1 MDSSD
6 SISRRRFLRQT
17 CGAMSSIP
25 AVSTLLNLRLANYAA
40 ADTLVAGA
48 EAKTLVAIHLPG
60 GMDGYNLLIPRDDI
74 RYANYLASRTNLA
87 VGRRAPNE
95 EPAVNP
101 TYRSPMIELEEEGGA
116 TNGDLYGVNPGCSE
130 IAEMFNGTGPF
141 SGGRRLSFVS
151 NVGSLIRPLT
161 LAEFN
166 TGLVGLDI
174 PVGITGHARQ
184 SEQWQTT
191 LPQGTV
197 DLNGWLGRAGD
208 LVQSAY
214 NRDQT
219 SMNLSVAGNNLLQI
233 GNDTRPFTYSSSTP
247 LGLTGVNE
255 DDQTNPLSLKNLMHR
270 RLMSQGSENY
280 LDDTFSEISN
290 FSLDQQLTLKAS
302 IDSFDESTL
311 VVPFPATPTGRQLK
325 DALVLIATREA
336 QGLCRQSLFVTSG
349 SWDNHFDLPEPF
361 YEGMRD
367 LSEAISAFQQNL
379 DALGLAD
386 SVISFTTS
394 EFARTLRSTGAGS
407 DHAWGGPQMIFGGPI
422 EAGKVFGRYP
432 DLTLDSNDDIGRGG
446 RILPS
451 SSCDE
456 YFADMLR
463 WFGIT
468 EDNLSIVLPNYGN
481 FSHLPNLDY
490 LKV

>member
-1 MDSSD
+1 MDSFN
-6 SISRRRFLRQT
+6 SISRRRALRQT

-25 AVSTLLNLRLANYAA
+25 AVSTLLNMRLANYAA
-40 ADTLVAGA
+40 ADTLVTGA

-60 GMDGYNLLIPRDDI
+60 GMDGYNLLMPRDDA
-74 RYANYLASRTNLA
+74 RYADYAASRSNLA
-87 VGRRAPNE
+87 VGRRAPGE
-95 EPAVNP
+95 EPVANP
-101 TYRSPMIELEEEGGA
+101 TYRSPMIELDEVGGGG
-116 TNGDLYGVNPGCSE
+116 NGELYGVNPGCSE
-130 IAEMFNGTGPF
+130 IAEMFNGTGAF

-161 LAEFN
+161 LAQYHG
-166 TGLVGLDI
+166 GLAGVDI
-174 PVGITGHARQ
+174 PIGVAGHARQ

-208 LVQSAY
+208 LVQNAY

-233 GNDTRPFTYSSSTP
+233 GNDTSPFTYSSSTP
-247 LGLTGVNE
+247 LGLSGVNE
-255 DDQTNPLSLKNLMHR
+255 DDPTNPLSMKNLMHK
-270 RLMSQGSENY
+270 RLMSQGSANY
-280 LDDTFSEISN
+280 VDDTFSEISN

-311 VVPFPATPTGRQLK
+311 AVPFPATNTGRQLK
-325 DALVLIATREA
+325 DALILIATREA

-361 YEGMRD
+361 YVEMRG
-367 LSEAISAFQQNL
+367 LSEAIGAFQQNL

-407 DHAWGGPQMIFGGPI
+407 DHAWGGPQMVFGGPI
-422 EAGKVFGRYP
+422 
-432 DLTLDSNDDIGRGG
+432 DSG
-446 RILPS
+446 S
-451 SSCDE
+451 SE
-456 YFADMLR
+456 LR
-463 WFGIT
+463 
-468 EDNLSIVLPNYGN
+468 EL
-481 FSHLPNLDY
+481 
-490 LKV
+490 

>member
-1 MDSSD
+1 
-6 SISRRRFLRQT
+6 
-17 CGAMSSIP
+17 MSSIP
-25 AVSTLLNLRLANYAA
+25 AVSTLLNMRLANYAA
-40 ADTLVAGA
+40 ADTLAAGA

-60 GMDGYNLLIPRDDI
+60 GMDGYNLLMPRDDA

-87 VGRRAPNE
+87 VGRRAPDE
-95 EPAVNP
+95 EPVANP
-101 TYRSPMIELEEEGGA
+101 TYRSPMIDLEEVGGGA
-116 TNGDLYGVNPGCSE
+116 NGELYGVNPGCSE
-130 IAEMFNGTGPF
+130 IAEMFNGTGAF
-141 SGGRRLSFVS
+141 AGGRRLSFVS
-151 NVGSLIRPLT
+151 NVGSLIRPLSISQYN
-161 LAEFN
+161 A
-166 TGLVGLDI
+166 GLPGIDI
-174 PVGITGHARQ
+174 PVGVAGHARQ

-208 LVQSAY
+208 LVQAAY

-219 SMNLSVAGNNLLQI
+219 SMNLSVSGNNLLQV
-233 GNDTRPFTYSSSTP
+233 GNDTRPFTYSSFSP

-255 DDQTNPLSLKNLMHR
+255 DDPMNPLAMKNLMHR
-270 RLMSQGSENY
+270 RLMEQGSENY
-280 LDDTFSEISN
+280 VDDTFSELSN
-290 FSLDQQLTLKAS
+290 FSLDQQLTLKTS
-302 IDSFDESTL
+302 IDSFDESSL
-311 VVPFPATPTGRQLK
+311 VAPFPATNTGRQFK

-336 QGLCRQSLFVTSG
+336 QGLRRQSLFLTSG

-361 YEGMRD
+361 FVGMRG
-367 LSEAISAFQQNL
+367 LSEAMSAFQQNL

-422 EAGKVFGRYP
+422 DSGKVLGRFP
-432 DLTLDSNDDIGRGG
+432 DLTLDSDDDIGRGG
-446 RILPS
+446 RMLPS

-468 EDNLSIVLPNYGN
+468 EDNMDIVLPNYGN
-481 FSHLPNLDY
+481 FDHLPNLGY
-490 LKV
+490 LKG